1 MTNTEAQTVLAA
13 AFPAVTWRIGSQ
25 FPWASV
31 YGRVSAHV
39 EFVIMPPDVP
49 GFPAVGNDTW
59 RCLIRSAGVDVTLRD
74 GETLPELVRRAS
86 IVLTERA
93 VDVARAVT
101 T

>member
-1 MTNTEAQTVLAA
+1 MTNTEAKAILSA
-13 AFPAVTWRIGSQ
+13 AFPAITWRIGSQ

-31 YGRVSAHV
+31 YGRVSEHL
-39 EFVIMPPDVP
+39 EFVVMPPDVP
-49 GFPAVGNDTW
+49 GHPKVIGDTW
-59 RCLIRSAGVDVTLRD
+59 LCLLRPAGVDVTLRD